1 LIFKTPVHNY
11 YETDDFEFD
20 GEGYNLDHSTSELED
35 MEDNNDNI
43 E

>member
-1 LIFKTPVHNY
+1 LIFKTPVGNY
-11 YETDDFEFD
+11 SETDDFESD
-20 GEGYNLDHSTSELED
+20 GEGYNSDHSTSELED